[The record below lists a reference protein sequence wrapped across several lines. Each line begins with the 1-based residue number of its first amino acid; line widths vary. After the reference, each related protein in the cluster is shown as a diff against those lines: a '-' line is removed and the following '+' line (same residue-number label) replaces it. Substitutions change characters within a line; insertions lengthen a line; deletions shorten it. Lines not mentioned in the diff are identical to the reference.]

1 VRRIEKEI
9 EFYKELFSKLTS
21 VVILIGAGTL
31 ALWHKEGFSLW
42 VGLGL
47 IGFYFSLIADGI
59 IVKKWK
65 DKISSLED

>member
-1 VRRIEKEI
+1 MSRIEKEI

-21 VVILIGAGTL
+21 IAVLIGAGTL

-47 IGFYFSLIADGI
+47 IGFYFSLLADGI
-59 IVKKWK
+59 IVKKWRER
-65 DKISSLED
+65 INSLED